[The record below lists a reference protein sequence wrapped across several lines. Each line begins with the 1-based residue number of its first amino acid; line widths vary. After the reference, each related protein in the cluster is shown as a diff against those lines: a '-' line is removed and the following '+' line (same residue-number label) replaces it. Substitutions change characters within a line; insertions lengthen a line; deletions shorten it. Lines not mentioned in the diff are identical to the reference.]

1 MDQGAGIVLNEQAT
15 TKEKITHYFIGF
27 VPILYFSILCG
38 AVWVPGGDIGTFLNN
53 FTTFIIKEHHF
64 IVGFTSA
71 TGTFIL
77 IFESAWTL
85 GYMYYITMFQHPFR
99 GREYGDAKWG
109 EVDKFTKRYA
119 NHTKKYE
126 VVINFG
132 DQPAPAQPVVVNT
145 HNYWLAE
152 GVYLNIDNKLTP
164 NLNILVYGPPG
175 TGKSFRVCRPIL
187 SSLTGHYFVTDP
199 KGELYQQCG
208 QFLEDNGYEVLVFNC
223 ESSFGMQNSIRF
235 NPFRYLR
242 EEEDLTLLSDILF
255 KATTPSGQQS
265 DPFFEGKAK
274 GLLLDAFYLMFYT
287 YEDQDQDW
295 KHFIELIDSMG
306 IKSNPK
312 TGAIDNSDE
321 NCIYQRFLRANEKW
335 KEGAYTNGVPQT
347 DDLKGFID
355 IRDLYNGA
363 FETTAGVIESLKNHT
378 KDMKYDSVVE
388 LLSDDDIDIVNN
400 FVYSRKNKH
409 SSTGKRCLFMV
420 TSETKR
426 QYDWITSMI
435 YYFAIDTC
443 YHYTTVDESLHQT
456 LPNHLTFLMDE
467 CSNVTLPDEFVDWL
481 STMRSRGMS
490 AICVWQNMHQIKKK
504 FPENDLDKN
513 FRANFSTVLILGG
526 PDPDTNEELSK
537 LFGTM
542 TIHKQTT
549 GETTGGQGSHS
560 ENEDVMEKKLCPPE
574 MIGNIEKDGFM
585 PVYVKGTNPL
595 WAKKCQ
601 LQDNVLL
608 PLLTRKNAYKV
619 KEKISIGKDH
629 IDRNKSPCE
638 QLPDV
643 LVGASAEAFLKQCEE
658 EGVKV
663 ITVTDQD
670 IDAMDILFKSK
681 KEFIGH
687 DPTTKEYWKQLHIQ
701 SQKVMKEAEKNRLD
715 YDSFNEKEILVV
727 QRLRNSGFSFRQI
740 NSLSPLIRKGY
751 SCDMIKE
758 YFNDRLDTEEIE
770 LFVSRL
776 LKQKSD
782 VLYESEV
789 HS

>member
-1 MDQGAGIVLNEQAT
+1 MENGVVLSEQ
-15 TKEKITHYFIGF
+15 KPLKVKLRNYLIGF
-27 VPILYFSILCG
+27 IPILYFAYLCG
-38 AVWVPGGDIGTFLNN
+38 AVYPENGGFSVFISN
-53 FTTFIIKEHHF
+53 FSRYIIKEHHF
-64 IVGFTSA
+64 IVGV
-71 TGTFIL
+71 TGYTFVFIV
-77 IFESAWTL
+77 IFEAIWTI
-85 GYMYYITMFQHPFR
+85 GYMYYITKIDHPFR
-99 GREYGDAKWG
+99 GQEHGNAKWG
-109 EVDKFTKRYA
+109 DVNRFTKRFA
-119 NHTKKYE
+119 NNDRKNE
-126 VVINFG
+126 VEIEFG
-132 DQPAPAQPVVVNT
+132 DCPKPDKPVIVNT

-152 GVYLNIDNKLTP
+152 GVYLNLDNKLTP

-187 SSLTGHYFVTDP
+187 SSLTGHYIVTDP
-199 KGELYQQCG
+199 KGELYQQVG

-223 ESSFGMQNSIRF
+223 ESSHGMKNSIHF

-242 EEEDLTLLSDILF
+242 EEEDLKLLTDIIF

-287 YEDQDQDW
+287 YAEEDQDW
-295 KHFIELIDSMG
+295 RHFIELIDSMG
-306 IKSNPK
+306 IKANPK

-321 NCIYQRFLRANEKW
+321 NCIYQRFLRANEGW
-335 KEGAYTNGVPQT
+335 KNGDFTNNEPQE

-378 KDMKYDSVVE
+378 GDMKYDSVID
-388 LLSDDDIDIVNN
+388 LLSEDDIDITNN
-400 FVYSRKNKH
+400 FVYSKKNKR
-409 SSTGKRCLFMV
+409 SSTGKRCLFLV

-443 YHYTTVDESLHQT
+443 YHCTTVDHSLHQT

-549 GETTGGQGSHS
+549 GETKGGQGSHS
-560 ENEDVMEKKLCPPE
+560 ENEDVMEKKLCSPE
-574 MIGNIEKDGFM
+574 MIGNITKDGFM
-585 PVYVKGTNPL
+585 PIYVKGTDPL
-595 WAKKCQ
+595 WAEKCQ
-601 LQDNVLL
+601 LQNNVLL
-608 PLLTRKNAYKV
+608 PLLTRKKPYTV
-619 KEKISIGKDH
+619 KEKIKVGMTNYDKS
-629 IDRNKSPCE
+629 KSPCE
-638 QLPDV
+638 QIPEILI
-643 LVGASAEAFLKQCEE
+643 GNEADKFIHQCEE
-658 EGVKV
+658 EGLKV
-663 ITVTDQD
+663 IELKDCD
-670 IDAMDILFKSK
+670 IDAMNVVFNNNS
-681 KEFIGH
+681 EFNGR
-687 DPTTKEYWKQLHIQ
+687 DPTTQEYWRKLYQLSDSVLKERELNMLNYDIYDEEELLEV
-701 SQKVMKEAEKNRLD
+701 QK
-715 YDSFNEKEILVV
+715 
-727 QRLRNSGFSFRQI
+727 LRNAEFSFRQI
-740 NSLSPLIRKGY
+740 NSLTPLIKSGVKSEY
-751 SCDMIKE
+751 IKE
-758 YFNDRLDTEEIE
+758 YFSTNLSISEIDM
-770 LFVSRL
+770 FVERL
-776 LKQKSD
+776 LHSQKIAI
-782 VLYESEV
+782 
-789 HS
+789 

>member
-1 MDQGAGIVLNEQAT
+1 MEQGKGIVLHEQAT
-15 TKEKITHYFIGF
+15 TKEKLIKYFIGF

-38 AVWVPGGDIGTFLNN
+38 AVYVPGCDIGTFLSN
-53 FTTFIIKEHHF
+53 FNSFIIKEHHF
-64 IVGFTSA
+64 IVGFTPY
-71 TGTFIL
+71 TMTFVL
-77 IFESAWTL
+77 VFESIWTL
-85 GYMYYITMFQHPFR
+85 GYMYYITKFQHPFR
-99 GREYGDAKWG
+99 GVEYGDAKWG
-109 EVDKFTKRYA
+109 EVEKFTQKYA
-119 NHTKKYE
+119 NHDKKHE
-126 VVINFG
+126 VTINFG
-132 DQPAPAQPVVVNT
+132 DQPAPATPVIVNT

-164 NLNILVYGPPG
+164 NLNILIYGPPG

-199 KGELYQQCG
+199 KGELYQQTG

-223 ESSFGMQNSIRF
+223 ESSFGMKNSIHF

-287 YEDQDQDW
+287 YEEQEQDW
-295 KHFIELIDSMG
+295 RHFIELIDSMG

-321 NCIYQRFLRANEKW
+321 NCIYQRFLRANKTW
-335 KEGAYTNGVPQT
+335 HEGGYTDGEPQSE
-347 DDLKGFID
+347 DLKGFID
-355 IRDLYNGA
+355 VRDLYNGA

-378 KDMKYDSVVE
+378 KDMKYDSVIE
-388 LLSDDDIDIVNN
+388 LLSEDDIDIVNN
-400 FVYSRKNKH
+400 FVYCKKNKL
-409 SSTGKRCLFMV
+409 SRTGKRVLFMV

-456 LPNHLTFLMDE
+456 LPYHLTFLMDE

-574 MIGNIEKDGFM
+574 MIGDIEKDGFM
-585 PVYVKGTNPL
+585 PIYIKGTDPL

-608 PLLTRKNAYKV
+608 PLLTRKKAYKV
-619 KEKISIGKDH
+619 KEKISVGKTR

-638 QLPDV
+638 QIPDV
-643 LVGASAEAFLKQCEE
+643 LIGKAAEDFLNQCED
-658 EGVKV
+658 EGIKV
-663 ITVTDQD
+663 ITLEDKD
-670 IDAMDILFKSK
+670 IDAMNVLFKSK
-681 KEFIGH
+681 QDFKGQ

-701 SQKVMKEAEKNRLD
+701 SENVLKELNKSKLD
-715 YDSFNEKEILVV
+715 YNSFNEKEILEV
-727 QRLRNSGFSFRQI
+727 QKLRNTGFSLRQI
-740 NSLSPLIRKGY
+740 NSLGPLIRNGY
-751 SCDMIKE
+751 SCEDIRE
-758 YFNDRLDTEEIE
+758 YFNERLDVSEIDS
-770 LFVSRL
+770 FVNCL
-776 LKQKSD
+776 LEQQKQ
-782 VLYESEV
+782 VV
-789 HS
+789 